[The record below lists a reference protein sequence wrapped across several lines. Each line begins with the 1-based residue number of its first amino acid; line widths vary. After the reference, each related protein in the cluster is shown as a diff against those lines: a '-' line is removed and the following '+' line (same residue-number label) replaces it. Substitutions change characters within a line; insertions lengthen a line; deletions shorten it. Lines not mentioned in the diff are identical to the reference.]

1 MNRIQKISWWVLL
14 WFSAAVILAAIA
26 IAISHFIN
34 GMPWST
40 ARAGLKFLGIAGF
53 GGLAPLIFKKDP
65 DKATCDERARFIYIK
80 ATLAGLAAACLITG
94 LACMLPFFIMGADA
108 MISVGWLAD
117 IFLAVTFTFFFI
129 QSVAILVQYGG
140 MPKGEQL

>member
-1 MNRIQKISWWVLL
+1 MNRIQKISWWVLI

-34 GMPWST
+34 GMSWST

-53 GGLAPLIFKKDP
+53 AGLGPLIFKKDP
-65 DKATCDERARFIYIK
+65 DKATCDERERFIYIK
-80 ATLAGLAAACLITG
+80 ATLAGLVAACLITG
-94 LACMLPFFIMGADA
+94 LACMLPFFIMGPDA
-108 MISVGWLAD
+108 MISVGWLPD

-129 QSVAILVQYGG
+129 QSVTVLAQYGWRD
-140 MPKGEQL
+140 KNE